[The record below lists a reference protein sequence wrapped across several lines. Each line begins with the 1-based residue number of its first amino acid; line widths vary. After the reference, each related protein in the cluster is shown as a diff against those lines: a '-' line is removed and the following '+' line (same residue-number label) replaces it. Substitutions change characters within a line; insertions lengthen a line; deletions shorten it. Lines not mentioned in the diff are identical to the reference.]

1 VLEIVQL
8 IKAIILLT
16 YVTYLQ
22 SVDIGV
28 LNGQPRNS
36 SGKQCISVIVGQR
49 ELKWRVRDI
58 LARPGL
64 RRETWLF
71 SQPPAADPAVTP
83 TSPPRPW
90 TFKTAASV
98 GCRMTFG

>member
-1 VLEIVQL
+1 LFGFL
-8 IKAIILLT
+8 PLT
-16 YVTYLQ
+16 ATVGF
-22 SVDIGV
+22 VVNAGV
-28 LNGQPRNS
+28 LNGQPRNAT
-36 SGKQCISVIVGQR
+36 GKQCISVIVGQR

-58 LARPGL
+58 LAKPGL

-71 SQPPAADPAVTP
+71 PQPPAADSAVTP

-98 GCRMTFG
+98 RNH